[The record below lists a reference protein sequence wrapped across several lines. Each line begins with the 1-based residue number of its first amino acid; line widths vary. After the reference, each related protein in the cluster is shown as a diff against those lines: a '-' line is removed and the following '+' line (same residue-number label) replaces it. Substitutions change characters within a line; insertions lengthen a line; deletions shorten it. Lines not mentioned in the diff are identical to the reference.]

1 MLIYSPHI
9 KTFIFLFIYFLH
21 LRSKVTSMFSSLTL
35 ILPSGFHRAEK
46 SPRRSCS
53 PSSKNHQHNHCPS
66 TCQPTALCRRIE
78 IPVWSGFSVQL
89 YFVRWLSSSTR
100 NEQKPQRIFLSV
112 SLQLVQIART
122 RVSMIADH
130 LGYDISF
137 GPPTL
142 VTSNWPQKC
151 LCWASW
157 QLKVW
162 EMLLGVNAQRS
173 SEGLQH
179 KEIKHSC
186 MALMKDG
193 ECRTWSG

>member
-1 MLIYSPHI
+1 
-9 KTFIFLFIYFLH
+9 
-21 LRSKVTSMFSSLTL
+21 MFSSLTL
-35 ILPSGFHRAEK
+35 ILPSGLHGAEK

-53 PSSKNHQHNHCPS
+53 PSSKNHQHYAALPHAS
-66 TCQPTALCRRIE
+66 TTALCRRTE
-78 IPVWSGFSVQL
+78 IPVWSGFAVQL
-89 YFVRWLSSSTR
+89 YFVRWFSSSTR
-100 NEQKPQRIFLSV
+100 KEQKPQRIFMSV
-112 SLQLVQIART
+112 SAQLFQIART

-130 LGYDISF
+130 LSYDISF

-151 LCWASW
+151 LSWASW

-162 EMLLGVNAQRS
+162 EMLLGVNTQRC

-193 ECRTWSG
+193 ERRTWFG